1 MRIFWLIF
9 AVLVLTYAAVY
20 KIQTIGTHIPNRIGP
35 EKVNL
40 SVKTQIT
47 DSVTLSKAW
56 TSNSGSTLF
65 FYIFPEILNRTSS
78 IGNEYATAVKIGSKQ
93 SLKILV
99 SPDAGRG
106 MAIAPAIL
114 EVYVNGSSQPEI
126 IDIPN
131 IALQRWS
138 CVVILKQGRKFTIY
152 INGKLST
159 SHTCTAMPDY
169 DSSQTLMVG
178 DPILG
183 GSIALMCLD
192 PYVLTSSEIASLVSD
207 TMNGDGRPHLVSDTD
222 TFTIPMFD
230 LSFLLCP
237 GGNCTTPKQIGQL
250 EEWKTEYE

>member
-1 MRIFWLIF
+1 MRLFWLIF

-20 KIQTIGTHIPNRIGP
+20 KIQTIGTSIPSRIGP
-35 EKVNL
+35 EKINL
-40 SVKTQIT
+40 STKTQIT

-93 SLKILV
+93 ALKILV

-106 MAIAPAIL
+106 LTIAPAIL
-114 EVYVNGSSQPEI
+114 EVYVRGSSQPEI

-131 IALQRWS
+131 IPLQRWS
-138 CVVILKQGRKFTIY
+138 CVIILKNGRKFSIY
-152 INGKLST
+152 INGKLT
-159 SHTCTAMPDY
+159 TTYTCTAMPDF
-169 DSSQTLMVG
+169 DSSQALTVG

-192 PYVLTSSEIASLVSD
+192 PYVLNPSEIASLVSE
-207 TMNGDGRPHLVSDTD
+207 TMDGDGKPHLVTDKD

-237 GGNCTTPKQIGQL
+237 GGNCSTPKQIGRL
-250 EEWKTEYE
+250 EEWKTNY

>member
-20 KIQTIGTHIPNRIGP
+20 KIQTIGTNIPNRIGP
-35 EKVNL
+35 EKVDL

-47 DSVTLSKAW
+47 DSVTLSRAW

-93 SLKILV
+93 ALKILV

-106 MAIAPAIL
+106 LTIAPAIL
-114 EVYVNGSSQPEI
+114 EVYVRGSSQPEI
-126 IDIPN
+126 IDITN
-131 IALQRWS
+131 IPLQRWS
-138 CVVILKQGRKFTIY
+138 CVIILKNGRKFSIY
-152 INGKLST
+152 INGKLT
-159 SHTCTAMPDY
+159 TTYTCTAMPDF
-169 DSSQTLMVG
+169 DSSQALMVG

-192 PYVLTSSEIASLVSD
+192 PYVLNPSEIASLVSE
-207 TMNGDGRPHLVSDTD
+207 TMDGDGKPHLVTDKD

-250 EEWKTEYE
+250 EEWKTNY